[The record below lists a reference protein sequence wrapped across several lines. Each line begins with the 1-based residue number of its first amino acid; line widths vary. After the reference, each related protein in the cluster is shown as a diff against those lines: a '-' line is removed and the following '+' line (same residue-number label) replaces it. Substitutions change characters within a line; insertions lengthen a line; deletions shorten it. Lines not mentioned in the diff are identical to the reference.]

1 MGILSFDDR
10 IYAILHIQY
19 NIEQVIKM
27 KGFKNIEKAF
37 GGWGEKKIKN
47 SAYIAKIKKLKHEL
61 MELKRKREEQ
71 HRDVI

>member
-1 MGILSFDDR
+1 
-10 IYAILHIQY
+10 
-19 NIEQVIKM
+19 M